1 MTSPRRRPTAAAL
14 EAQLSKTFPV
24 RVMPWQE
31 LAPELADYVQF
42 NRRVTFILF
51 FIFFLLAAMGIVNTM
66 LMAIIER
73 TRELGMLMAV
83 GMRPVQVVGLIV
95 AEAASLAAA
104 SLVLGASAWGSTAL
118 VFAGSWSEPGWR
130 RKRGL
135 SGRNCGGPPLVRS
148 AGFHCLHSGRSGA
161 GRHGSGVGPL
171 SRVACGPLSAGGGAP
186 KGLAMMG
193 VLLLVKIGWRNLW
206 RNPRGTLLTALAL
219 GLGLTLLLISLGL
232 LDGSHE
238 QMIAN
243 AVRFGTG
250 HVVIQAQGYQDTG
263 SQALL
268 LPARVVSATEEFLH
282 TDAMKHVVRGVSP
295 RLLASGLLSSAA
307 NSDGVRIMGV
317 IPKEER
323 TVSLI
328 PQRIVEG
335 NYLTDDQR
343 SGVVI
348 GVDLARKLAV
358 KIGAKVVL
366 MTQAVQPP
374 DTEATDAGGG
384 EMQSTLLRVSGIF
397 RTGVQAID
405 AHIIQLPLPEAQ
417 ALLGVPDRVTQVA
430 VLLEREGDALMVAQG
445 LRKQLTGV
453 PVEIL
458 PWREAMPE
466 LARLFL
472 LDDAFNYVMNGVVLA
487 VVGLGILN
495 TILMRVLERR
505 YEFGLCSALGLRPV
519 QLAVMVIGESLALTA
534 FSLALGLVL
543 GLSVQHYFATYR
555 VGSALVLQKQ
565 PPRRARFRPDH
576 LLRA

>member
-1 MTSPRRRPTAAAL
+1 
-14 EAQLSKTFPV
+14 
-24 RVMPWQE
+24 
-31 LAPELADYVQF
+31 
-42 NRRVTFILF
+42 
-51 FIFFLLAAMGIVNTM
+51 
-66 LMAIIER
+66 
-73 TRELGMLMAV
+73 
-83 GMRPVQVVGLIV
+83 
-95 AEAASLAAA
+95 
-104 SLVLGASAWGSTAL
+104 
-118 VFAGSWSEPGWR
+118 
-130 RKRGL
+130 
-135 SGRNCGGPPLVRS
+135 
-148 AGFHCLHSGRSGA
+148 
-161 GRHGSGVGPL
+161 
-171 SRVACGPLSAGGGAP
+171 
-186 KGLAMMG
+186 MMG

-219 GLGLTLLLISLGL
+219 GLGLTLLLVSLGL
-232 LDGSHE
+232 LDGGHE

-263 SQALL
+263 AQASL
-268 LPARVVSATEEFLH
+268 LPARVVSATEAFLQ
-282 TDAMKHVVRGVSP
+282 TDAMKPAVRGVSP

-317 IPKEER
+317 IPKQER

-335 NYLTDDQR
+335 SYLNDDQQ

-348 GVDLARKLAV
+348 GVELARKLAV

-366 MTQAVQPP
+366 MTQMVQPP
-374 DTEATDAGGG
+374 DTTATDAGGG
-384 EMQSTLLRVSGIF
+384 EMQSAQVRVSGIF

-405 AHIIQLPLPEAQ
+405 AHGIQLPLPEAQ
-417 ALLGVPDRVTQVA
+417 ALLGVPDQVTQVA
-430 VLLEREGDALMVAQG
+430 VLLEREEDSLMVAQG

-472 LDDAFNYVMNGVVLA
+472 LDDAFNYIMNGVVLA

-505 YEFGLCSALGLRPV
+505 YEFGLLSALGLRPV
-519 QLAVMVIGESLALTA
+519 QLAIMVIGESLALTS

-543 GLSVQHYFATYR
+543 GLSVQHYFATYGLDLR
-555 VGSALVLQKQ
+555 WFFKSSLPTALVFD
-565 PPRRARFRPDH
+565 PIIYARLSLTRIASSVWIVFLTATVISFYPALKAARTKLPDA
-576 LLRA
+576 LKVF